1 MRVLLEKAAHQRIN
15 FKIGFFWRK
24 NIIKKKTGQKKLV
37 KRYKIWTEN
46 KTENKFKK
54 IVKDS
59 DTKKRNNLA

>member
-1 MRVLLEKAAHQRIN
+1 MRVLLEKAAHQRTN
-15 FKIGFFWRK
+15 FKIGSFWSK

-59 DTKKRNNLA
+59 DTKKRNNLS

>member
-37 KRYKIWTEN
+37 KRYKNWTEN
-46 KTENKFKK
+46 KAENKFE
-54 IVKDS
+54 
-59 DTKKRNNLA
+59 N